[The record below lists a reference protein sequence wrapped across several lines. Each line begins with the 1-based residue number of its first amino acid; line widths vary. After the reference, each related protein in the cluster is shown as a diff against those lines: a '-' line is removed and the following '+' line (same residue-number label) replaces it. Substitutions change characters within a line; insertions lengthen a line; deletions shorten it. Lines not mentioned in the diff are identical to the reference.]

1 MKKRC
6 AFVVVW
12 MMCLLAGCG
21 REEKKTALTLDQVL
35 LTEHKLIFS
44 PDLPGNVPTEKEPDE
59 AGYYPVNDMVYVTS
73 DTLNIR
79 KDPSAESELVE
90 TVTYGTEFT
99 RTGMGTQGWDRI
111 SYKGETAYV
120 SREYLIPVPIQDER
134 GFEFSQAKLSIVD
147 TSRQIYSYDSM
158 CEDLMEL
165 KENYGKHMQL
175 NVLGTTKDNRNIFEV
190 VVGNPKAKLQ
200 MTLVGTLCGTEYMTS
215 LVCMKQLEYYLCF
228 YETGNYR
235 GLRYQDLFDRV
246 AIRVIPM
253 LNPDGAT
260 ISQEYLSK
268 INHKKM
274 QDNLRKWFE
283 RDQTNGGTSLNL
295 DNYLMFF
302 EANGNGVDLRKNF
315 EWHFEEV
322 ESVSDKSSKGFKGE
336 APATEPEV
344 KAMLHSLK
352 QSKQNLLVVYHTSG
366 AKIAWNFGQEETVLK
381 AGKSYGEKLSAFMNY
396 EPVEEN
402 LGTAAYGSLAGYA
415 SNVLGVP
422 SLQITLGTGAAPL
435 SLNEFNSI
443 WNACR
448 ESWAVMQMDL
458 IMLNK

>member
-1 MKKRC
+1 MKRRY
-6 AFVVVW
+6 AFIIVL
-12 MMCLLAGCG
+12 MICFLTGCSKEG
-21 REEKKTALTLDQVL
+21 KKSSLTLDQVL
-35 LTEHKLIFS
+35 LTEHSLIYS
-44 PDLPGNVPTEKEPDE
+44 HEGPGIVPIEKEPDE

-79 KDPSAESELVE
+79 KEPSVESELVE
-90 TVTYGTEFT
+90 TITYGTELT

-111 SYKGETAYV
+111 SYNGETVYV
-120 SREYLIPVPIQDER
+120 SQEYLISVPIQDER
-134 GFEFSQAKLSIVD
+134 VFDFSQAKLSIVD

-165 KENYGKHMQL
+165 KENYGNHMQL

-190 VVGNPKAKLQ
+190 LIGNPDAKLQ
-200 MTLVGTLCGTEYMTS
+200 LTIVGTMCGTEYMTS
-215 LVCMKQLEYYLCF
+215 LVCMKQLEYYLCY
-228 YETGNYR
+228 YETGNYK
-235 GLRYQDLFDRV
+235 GLRFQDLLERV

-260 ISQEYLSK
+260 ISQEFLAK
-268 INHKKM
+268 ISHKEM
-274 QDNLRKWFE
+274 QDNLRRWFE

-315 EWHFEEV
+315 AWHFEEV
-322 ESVSDKSSKGFKGE
+322 ESVASNSSKGFKGD

-344 KAMLHSLK
+344 KAMLHLLEY
-352 QSKQNLLVVYHTSG
+352 SKQNLLVVYHTSG
-366 AKIAWNFGQEETVLK
+366 AKIAWNFGQEEDVLS
-381 AGKSYGEKLSAFMNY
+381 KSKFYGEKLSAFMNY
-396 EPVEEN
+396 EPIGDH
-402 LGTAAYGSLAGYA
+402 LGADANGSLAGYA

-422 SLQITLGTGAAPL
+422 SLQINLGTGAAPL

-458 IMLNK
+458 LINNK